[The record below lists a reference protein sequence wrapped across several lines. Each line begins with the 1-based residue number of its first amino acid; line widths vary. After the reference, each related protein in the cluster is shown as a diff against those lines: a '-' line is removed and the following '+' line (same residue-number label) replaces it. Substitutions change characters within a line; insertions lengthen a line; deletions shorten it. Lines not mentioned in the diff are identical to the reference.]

1 MTKYNNN
8 QSALWL
14 DIKFYKIICSIW
26 LTIILTVLS
35 PLSFAEEA
43 ADMGTDPFATSSVK
57 DKNVEALI
65 REIFPEATRIDAKD
79 TENKVW
85 PIYVAF
91 QQVGYAF
98 ESQDFIKI
106 QGFAGDIINLLI
118 GIDNDGQIMG
128 VRVLFQHEPIFMHGL
143 GPGALDLFL
152 AQYPGHSVSERI
164 IVDSSRSRS
173 TSAAG
178 EGGAIFDGVTKAT
191 VSVIAANDTLL
202 TAALEVARKVLGKFV
217 QATSSLPKMDMY
229 EPLDW
234 DELLEKKLVGR
245 WQITREQLETA
256 LDRELT
262 DYPGYGF
269 DDPEVKV
276 ISDIYYAYL
285 NAPMIGK
292 NVLGEHDYARLME
305 SIKPG
310 EHIVGVMSDG
320 PYSFLEDD
328 FRPGKI
334 PTRMSLYQNE
344 LPLLIRDMAFFR
356 FFDRNPP
363 STVPDLPNF
372 RLLKIKGNAGYDPAQ
387 KLTIQLN
394 FDLRQNHLLGD
405 NINQNSSHQ
414 FPSTLFYKP
423 EVVEEKRIPIWKRLW
438 KSRVMEI
445 SITLISLIILT
456 LIFVK
461 QRALSRHPKLIQ
473 YGRWVFMLFTLFFIG
488 FYAQG
493 QLSVVNIY
501 TVLISL
507 RDGFKFDVFLLDPV
521 LFIIWTYTFITLFI
535 WGRGIFCGWLCPFGA
550 LQEILSNIAKALKFP
565 QIRIKEPLHRGLQKI
580 KYLIIAALSV
590 ICFYD
595 IGLAQTLSEI
605 EPFKTSIT
613 LLFIRE
619 WYFVAFAVGLLAI
632 GMFVHKFYCRYVCP
646 LGAGLA
652 ILGRF
657 HLFKWLDR
665 RSDCGKPCQVCNVRC
680 EIKAIPKAGEI
691 DYKECI
697 QCLECLVIYNDDHQC
712 APVMVANKRSNKQF
726 VNLKTIR

>member
-1 MTKYNNN
+1 MYSSMFYNNN
-8 QSALWL
+8 YN
-14 DIKFYKIICSIW
+14 FF
-26 LTIILTVLS
+26 IILLFCFVS
-35 PLSFAEEA
+35 SFSSLVIAKQL
-43 ADMGTDPFATSSVK
+43 ADTGVNPFADEFITDEVAEKAIKS
-57 DKNVEALI
+57 
-65 REIFPEATRIDAKD
+65 IFTTATRIDKKNLD
-79 TENKVW
+79 TNVW
-85 PIYVAF
+85 PVYSTVDH
-91 QQVGYAF
+91 VGYAF
-98 ESQDFIKI
+98 ESKDFIRI

-118 GIDNDGQIMG
+118 GIDNDGKIMG

-143 GPGALDLFL
+143 GSGALDKFL
-152 AQYPGHSVSERI
+152 EQYPGHSVADRI

-173 TSAAG
+173 TSSAG
-178 EGGAIFDGVTKAT
+178 EGSAIFDGVTKAT

-202 TAALEVARKVLGKFV
+202 TASLEVARKVLGKFV
-217 QATSSLPKMDMY
+217 QTTSSLPKMDMY
-229 EPLDW
+229 EPLEW
-234 DELLEKKLVGR
+234 NELLDKKLVGR
-245 WQITREQLETA
+245 WKITRTQLETA

-269 DDPEVKV
+269 DDTNIEV

-292 NVLGEHDYARLME
+292 NVLGEQDYDRLMA
-305 SIKPG
+305 SLKPG
-310 EHIVGVMSDG
+310 EHIVGVMSEG

-356 FFDRNPP
+356 FFDKNPP
-363 STVPDLPNF
+363 STVPDLPNL

-387 KLTIQLN
+387 ELTIQLN

-405 NINQNSSHQ
+405 NINQKSSHK
-414 FPSTLFYKP
+414 FPAELFYKP
-423 EVVEEKRIPIWKRLW
+423 EIIEEKRIPIWKRLW

-445 SITLISLIILT
+445 SITLLSLALLT

-461 QRALSRHPKLIQ
+461 QRALSKYPRVIK
-473 YGRWVFMLFTLFFIG
+473 YGRWVFMLFTVFFIG

-501 TVLISL
+501 TVLLSL

-521 LFIIWTYTFITLFI
+521 LFIIWSYTFVTLFI
-535 WGRGIFCGWLCPFGA
+535 WGRGVFCGWLCPFGA
-550 LQEILSNIAKALKFP
+550 LQEILAWFGKLLRFP
-565 QIRIKEPLHRGLQKI
+565 QIKIKEPAHRVLQKL
-580 KYLIIAALSV
+580 KYLIVAGLS
-590 ICFYD
+590 ILCFYD
-595 IGLAQTLSEI
+595 LGLAQTLSEI

-613 LLFIRE
+613 LVFDRE
-619 WYFVAFAVGLLAI
+619 WYFVAFAVGLLLL

-657 HLFKWLDR
+657 HIFKWLDR
-665 RSDCGKPCQVCNVRC
+665 RDDCGKPCQVCTVRC
-680 EIKAIPKAGEI
+680 EIKAIPKSGAI
-691 DYKECI
+691 DYSECI
-697 QCLECLVIYNDDHQC
+697 QCLECLVIYNDEHQC
-712 APVMVANKRSNKQF
+712 APVMVANKRARKQK
-726 VNLKTIR
+726 VTLKMPG